1 MSTMNAPEQ
10 GDGGYV
16 LVESV
21 RTKKGKDLLHPMV
34 LDFPEGDIVAIMG
47 PSGGGSECNNISRL
61 Q

>member
-47 PSGGGSECNNISRL
+47 PSGGGSECNISRL